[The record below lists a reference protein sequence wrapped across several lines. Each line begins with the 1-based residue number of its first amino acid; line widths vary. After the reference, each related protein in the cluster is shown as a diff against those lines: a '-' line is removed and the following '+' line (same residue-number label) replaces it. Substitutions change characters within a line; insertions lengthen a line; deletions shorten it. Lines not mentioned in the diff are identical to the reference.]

1 MAIILA
7 TQETE
12 IRRIMVQSQPR
23 QIDCETLSQKYPS
36 QERAGGVA
44 QGDGALSSSSSTAK
58 KKKIAQTY
66 NQIRKK
72 GIYFPFCQVLFFI
85 ATISVVSK
93 FKLLKSGL
101 WSA

>member
-58 KKKIAQTY
+58 KKKKLPKHI
-66 NQIRKK
+66 IKLERK
-72 GIYFPFCQVLFFI
+72 GSISHFVRYFF
-85 ATISVVSK
+85 
-93 FKLLKSGL
+93 LLQPYQL
-101 WSA
+101 